1 MFKTATRDIQSKI
14 YHTSRHR
21 KSREKGKAD
30 ATKIL
35 FRIFRH
41 LFLGLVSWNA
51 DQMKQEF

>member
-21 KSREKGKAD
+21 KSGEKGKAD

-35 FRIFRH
+35 IRIFRH

-51 DQMKQEF
+51 DQMTQEF

>member
-14 YHTSRHR
+14 YHTSRLR